1 MLLLEAEA
9 CGNGH
14 HPAVLAHYC
23 SWPVQCRHEETGVSK
38 MAAVCVRA
46 DCIIYAAVLHFVAQW
61 FAMVLT
67 TSAHIDLVWGFF
79 FRKL

>member
-1 MLLLEAEA
+1 MKVYPSALPLPVKVFTGKGVLLLEAEA
-9 CGNGH
+9 SGNGH

-46 DCIIYAAVLHFVAQW
+46 EVQTALFMLLRY
-61 FAMVLT
+61 
-67 TSAHIDLVWGFF
+67 TS
-79 FRKL
+79 

>member
-1 MLLLEAEA
+1 MAFLRQSGDLINEVSLLLETVAVLLLEAEA

-46 DCIIYAAVLHFVAQW
+46 EVQTALFMLPCY
-61 FAMVLT
+61 
-67 TSAHIDLVWGFF
+67 TS
-79 FRKL
+79 